1 MGLLFRNALKGLR
14 RKKVQMFGIIM
25 MLTLSTGI
33 YVAMN
38 TALDR
43 LEENYYDYLDEQ
55 NVENVSVDVLVDYS
69 KDVSAS
75 DIDVMLNDYLT
86 NITEEEKNI
95 VLSYRT
101 MLENNKQ
108 ISDTEFLSLIE
119 KILTK
124 YEANTYIE
132 SKKLKS
138 IQEEYKFD
146 FELERSK
153 TLMDSDKIVKVI
165 PYNSE
170 KTINKTYL
178 RKGSFPKNNNEIT
191 MLEGF
196 AKENDLKIGDT
207 YKIGEEEYKIVGFT
221 YAPDYIYPL
230 ISFSTPIFDAEENN
244 IIFTTKEAY
253 EKITGIVDNT
263 YAIKFRGDV
272 KRKFEFETTTTED
285 SVTITLKDDPM
296 TYLLENE
303 QETVMAGVNTI
314 TRIARIGAL
323 QLEFATNRL
332 FAEYFLYLLLAIAV
346 VIIVII
352 TKKRIEDERLQIG
365 VLKSLGYSKYSIA
378 LSYLVYPIIGSIIG
392 GVLGFTIGSLLNGTL
407 ANLYLGFYNVPLDG
421 FSMDFAYLLESIKI
435 PLIVLSILCY
445 LIALF
450 MLRKKPLALLKEGS
464 NLKVNLFS
472 KIVNLI
478 TRVLPFK
485 QRFKYS
491 LASRSLGKLL
501 IVTITSFL
509 TGMLVVL
516 TLIGVN
522 LFNDAIESSFEG
534 MKYDYLV
541 YMNNFYNEELSDL
554 EDYVLTSS
562 LTVKEIQNEKGK
574 KQEKENLDE
583 DTTASLNGMDK
594 DTQYIELL
602 DEDKKDIK
610 SLLKNDEVIISKNMQ
625 EYLEID
631 INDKLVLDNNG
642 ESLTYKIVGISNDL
656 MSFSVYV
663 ERERLSH
670 DLGFDEKKYNVI
682 YSKDDKYRSMSNLD
696 EEDLNRVIYVMS
708 LKDLKHN
715 ILKQMDKYSTSIYI
729 IIAFAAVMAFVIIL
743 VISSIIVEENKK
755 TISLM
760 KVMGYK
766 NKEVSGIVL
775 NIYTPF
781 VIIAYLLS
789 IPAMKSLL
797 KAIVNALVA
806 DTEVTIPITLS
817 FENAMIGLL
826 ALLVAYYI
834 AISISRR
841 TLNKVPL
848 AVALKR
854 E

>member
-1 MGLLFRNALKGLR
+1 MGLLFRNALKGLKV
-14 RKKVQMFGIIM
+14 KKVQMFGIIM

-38 TALDR
+38 TALDN
-43 LEENYYDYLDEQ
+43 LEKSYYEYLDEQ
-55 NVENVSVDVLVDYS
+55 NVENVSLDVLVDYS
-69 KDVSAS
+69 KDVSVN
-75 DIDVMLNDYLT
+75 DIDTMLNDYLT
-86 NITEEEKNI
+86 DITEEEKNI
-95 VLSYRT
+95 ILSYKN
-101 MLENNKQ
+101 MIKNNIK
-108 ISDTEFLSLIE
+108 IEDEEFLSLIGR
-119 KILTK
+119 ILTK

-138 IQEEYKFD
+138 IQDEYKFD
-146 FELERSK
+146 FELESSK
-153 TLMDSDKIVKVI
+153 TLMDSEKIMKII

-170 KTINKTYL
+170 RTINKPYL
-178 RKGSFPKNNNEIT
+178 RKGNFPKNNNEIAI
-191 MLEGF
+191 LEGF
-196 AKENDLKIGDT
+196 AKANKLEIGDT
-207 YKIGEEEYKIVGFT
+207 YRIGEKEYKIVGFS
-221 YAPDYIYPL
+221 YSPDYIYPL
-230 ISFSTPIFDAEENN
+230 ISFSAPIFDAEENS
-244 IIFTTKEAY
+244 IIYMTKDEY
-253 EKITGIVDNT
+253 KKITGVIENT
-263 YAIKFRGDV
+263 YAVKFRGDV

-285 SVTITLKDDPM
+285 SVTITLKDDPL
-296 TYLLENE
+296 TYMLE
-303 QETVMAGVNTI
+303 QEQDTLMPGVNTI

-332 FAEYFLYLLLAIAV
+332 FAEYFLYLLLLIAV
-346 VIIVII
+346 IIIVII

-421 FSMDFAYLLESIKI
+421 FNIDFSYLFESIKT

-491 LASRSLGKLL
+491 LASRSLGKLF
-501 IVTITSFL
+501 IVTVTSFL

-516 TLIGVN
+516 TLIGVS
-522 LFNDAIESSFEG
+522 LFNDAIEHSFEG

-541 YMNNFYNEELSDL
+541 YMNNFYDEELSDL
-554 EDYVLTSS
+554 EDYVLTSN
-562 LTVKEIQNEKGK
+562 LTIKEIQNEDGK

-583 DTTASLNGMDK
+583 DTTVSLNGIDSNSK
-594 DTQYIELL
+594 YIELL
-602 DEDKKDIK
+602 NDKKEDIK

-625 EYLEID
+625 EYLELD

-642 ESLTYKIVGISNDL
+642 ADLIYKIVGVSNDL
-656 MSFSVYV
+656 MSFSVHV
-663 ERERLSH
+663 NRERLSN
-670 DLGFDEKKYNVI
+670 DLGFDSKKYNVI
-682 YSKDDKYRSMSNLD
+682 YSNDDKYRSMSNLD

-708 LKDLKHN
+708 LIDLKHN
-715 ILKQMDKYSTSIYI
+715 ILKQMDKYSSSIYI

-743 VISSIIVEENKK
+743 VIASIIVEENKK

-766 NKEVSGIVL
+766 NKEVSNIVL

-806 DTEVTIPITLS
+806 DTEITIPITLS
-817 FENAMIGLL
+817 FTDAMIGLI
-826 ALLVAYYI
+826 ALLFAYYI
-834 AISISRR
+834 AISVSRK